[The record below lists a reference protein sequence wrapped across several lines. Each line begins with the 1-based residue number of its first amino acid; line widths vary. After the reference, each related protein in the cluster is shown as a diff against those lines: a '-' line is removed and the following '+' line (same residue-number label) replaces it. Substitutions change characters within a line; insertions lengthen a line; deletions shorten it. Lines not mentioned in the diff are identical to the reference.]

1 MNIPDFVK
9 TLGTTLEARGGRYGS
24 ASHTLQRTAE
34 IASAI
39 LGHDITPRD
48 AGLVLVALKLAR
60 YGDDPDTTDHLLD
73 LAGYAAVLA
82 DSDGNGA
89 GGGDPRKAGG
99 TATPA
104 GLDTGR
110 FCSGVCSGCP
120 SGAQVERR
128 GAEPL
133 RGEVDDELPEWFPR

>member
-39 LGHDITPRD
+39 LGRDISPRD

-60 YGDDPDTTDHLLD
+60 YGDDPDTTDHMLD
-73 LAGYAAVLA
+73 LAGYAAVIA
-82 DSDGNGA
+82 DADGA
-89 GGGDPRKAGG
+89 GKGYTRKAGG

-110 FCSGVCSGCP
+110 FCQGVCAGHP
-120 SGAQVERR
+120 SGAPVERR
-128 GAEPL
+128 GSEPL
-133 RGEVDDELPEWFPR
+133 RGEVEDELPEWFPR